1 MIRKLPV
8 VRTILVALIASTL
21 FAASPALAQWRVQ
34 EGIDIASGDPS
45 LLLIGEINDQTTFYA
60 NCIGGETRLFIATFD
75 GKDEGMDGSGLLD
88 LGISVDQLNASL
100 WWTSGQ
106 QTRRPSFLTA
116 NFTDPAV
123 FERVLN
129 DIAAAKKS
137 ITFSI
142 YVQDTRAM
150 SDLTISASGS
160 TAAVR
165 QYQAL
170 CAAQSPGSSPAQP
183 AQPQPQQAPPPASDP
198 APEPTPPQPPAEQAP
213 MQAGGWTFAP
223 GNQPELASPVSNDM
237 QFVIICVAKG
247 VSIILIES
255 TDLEGFP
262 SFRSSADGVAVFG
275 FDQVEPLTVPV
286 APGQARPGVVG
297 AVAEDPPAALA
308 VTELL
313 ATEPPFKEVALLM
326 ANRNSDARK
335 LGVYDMTGAAGI
347 AASFRAACYN

>member
-8 VRTILVALIASTL
+8 VRTILIALIAATL

-34 EGIDIASGDPS
+34 EGIDIASGGPS

-75 GKDEGMDGSGLLD
+75 GKDEGIDGSGVLD
-88 LGISVDQLNASL
+88 IGTTVDQRNASL

-129 DIAAAKKS
+129 DVAAAKQS

-142 YVQDTRAM
+142 YVQDTRTM
-150 SDLTISASGS
+150 SDLTISAAGS

-183 AQPQPQQAPPPASDP
+183 AQPQPQQAPPPAS
-198 APEPTPPQPPAEQAP
+198 EPTPPPPTEQAP
-213 MQAGGWTFAP
+213 TQSGGWTFAP
-223 GNQPELASPVSNDM
+223 GNQPELASPVNNDM
-237 QFVIICVAKG
+237 QFVIICVARG

-313 ATEPPFKEVALLM
+313 AAEPPFKEVALLM

-335 LGVYDMTGAAGI
+335 LGVYDMTGAASI
-347 AASFRAACYN
+347 AASFRTACYN

>member
-8 VRTILVALIASTL
+8 VRTVLVALIALTL

-34 EGIDIASGDPS
+34 EGIDIASGGPS

-75 GKDEGMDGSGLLD
+75 GKDEGLDGSGLLN
-88 LGISVDQLNASL
+88 LGISLDQLNASL

-129 DIAAAKKS
+129 DIAAAKQS
-137 ITFSI
+137 ITFSV
-142 YVQDTRAM
+142 YVQDTRTM

-170 CAAQSPGSSPAQP
+170 CAAQSPESSPAP
-183 AQPQPQQAPPPASDP
+183 AQPQPQQAPPPASEP
-198 APEPTPPQPPAEQAP
+198 APEPEPQQPPAEQAP
-213 MQAGGWTFAP
+213 TQSGGWTFAP

-237 QFVIICVAKG
+237 QFVIICVARG

-275 FDQVEPLTVPV
+275 FDQVEPLTVSV

-313 ATEPPFKEVALLM
+313 AAEPPFKEVALLM

-335 LGVYDMTGAAGI
+335 LGVYNMTGAAST